1 MANASKKHTGKGEQN
16 KGSGSGAMTSESLA
30 DPLLGEN
37 QVLSN
42 RDKAQHSDE
51 RGLDSRAIQNE
62 QRQDNA
68 TNQQIPSEMELGN
81 ESGMS
86 SPMSTGSGQDSNL
99 DVSQGQSG
107 ALANP
112 APSEPGVEQRVRE

>member
-1 MANASKKHTGKGEQN
+1 MANASKKHIGKGEQS
-16 KGSGSGAMTSESLA
+16 KGSGSGAMTSESVA

-68 TNQQIPSEMELGN
+68 RNQQIPSGMEFGN

-86 SPMSTGSGQDSNL
+86 SPMSTGSGQDSSL
-99 DVSQGQSG
+99 GVSQGQSG

-112 APSEPGVEQRVRE
+112 DPGEPGVKPSARE

>member
-1 MANASKKHTGKGEQN
+1 MANASKKHMGKGEQG
-16 KGSGSGAMTSESLA
+16 KGSGSGAMTSESVA

-68 TNQQIPSEMELGN
+68 TNQQIPNEMEFGK
-81 ESGMS
+81 SGMS
-86 SPMSTGSGQDSNL
+86 SPMSTGSGQDSSL
-99 DVSQGQSG
+99 EVSQGQSG

-112 APSEPGVEQRVRE
+112 DPKEPV